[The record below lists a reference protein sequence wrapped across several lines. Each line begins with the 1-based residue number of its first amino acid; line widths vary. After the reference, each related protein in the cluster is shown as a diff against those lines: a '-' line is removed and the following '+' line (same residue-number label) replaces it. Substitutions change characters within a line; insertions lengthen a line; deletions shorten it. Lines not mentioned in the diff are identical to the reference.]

1 MITTTTNSTLSAADE
16 HRKKFYELAAA
27 HIQSLNYK
35 FREKAVIT
43 ENMKKKIFRCFS
55 NKYPQEFTSNFKTWC
70 ETSFIIG
77 EIGSEQVLYHSEN
90 KKEVLIYENMYD
102 TYKQVHEQTA
112 HGGRDK
118 CLDSLAINYSW
129 FNRKL
134 VQQYIDICY
143 SCQNRQSVK
152 IPTVS
157 KPIIELGKIFN
168 NLIILSLITKERKRA
183 KR

>member
-16 HRKKFYELAAA
+16 HRKKFYELAAV

-70 ETSFIIG
+70 ETSLIIG

-90 KKEVLIYENMYD
+90 KKEVLIYEKMYD

-118 CLDSLAINYSW
+118 C
-129 FNRKL
+129 
-134 VQQYIDICY
+134 
-143 SCQNRQSVK
+143 
-152 IPTVS
+152 
-157 KPIIELGKIFN
+157 
-168 NLIILSLITKERKRA
+168 
-183 KR
+183 